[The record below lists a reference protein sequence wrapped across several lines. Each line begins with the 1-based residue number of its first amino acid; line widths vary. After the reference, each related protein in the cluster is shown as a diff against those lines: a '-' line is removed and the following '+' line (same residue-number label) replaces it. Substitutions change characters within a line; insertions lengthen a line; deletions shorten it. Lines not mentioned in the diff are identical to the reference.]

1 MNACKRWPGRAGAGG
16 SVTGGTIE
24 KRSAAPRGP
33 LDQNAAP
40 TTPPARQSFLARNK
54 CRLPLASGARAK
66 NNADLRGL
74 QTAGGTMPETCRRKF
89 RPRRGSRAQG
99 PCDRLSGACRWP
111 RWSRP
116 RPVVGIGLPVRRP
129 PSPQGEQPVTRFALE
144 RSTAEQE
151 MQRRHHASPHPR
163 CGIAIA
169 MGQNRTCI

>member
-1 MNACKRWPGRAGAGG
+1 VTGDVRLMNACKRWPGRAGAGG

-74 QTAGGTMPETCRRKF
+74 QTAGRTMPETCRRMF
-89 RPRRGSRAQG
+89 RPPYGRRAQG
-99 PCDRLSGACRWP
+99 PCDRLFGACGYP
-111 RWSRP
+111 RWSPP
-116 RPVVGIGLPVRRP
+116 RPVVGIGLPARVP
-129 PSPQGEQPVTRFALE
+129 AITVQPA
-144 RSTAEQE
+144 
-151 MQRRHHASPHPR
+151 RRHHASSHLR

-169 MGQNRTCI
+169 TGRNRTCI